1 MIREPAVAG
10 TFYPKDRD
18 ELLDYLS
25 QTIPDQDQPEISLGV
40 ISPHAGY
47 VYSGAIAA
55 QLFSATV
62 IPRQIVI
69 LGPNH
74 HGLGADAAI
83 FSRGSWQTPLG
94 DVPIASELAAHLVQR
109 CPVLQSDQ
117 LAHRLEHSI
126 EVQIPLLQYLQP
138 DLEIVPICLGAG
150 ELDDWLDL
158 GTSLGKALN
167 DWPHEVLIVASSD
180 MNHFL
185 DAKET
190 RRLDHLAIDAALALD
205 PTRLYRTVRDKRISM
220 CGVVPAVVML
230 QAALERGATECRLV
244 RYGHS
249 GEVNGDM
256 SRVVGYA
263 AMSVQ

>member
-10 TFYPKDRD
+10 TFYPRDKD
-18 ELLDYLS
+18 ELLSYLQQTVSAQS
-25 QTIPDQDQPEISLGV
+25 QTETCLGL

-47 VYSGAIAA
+47 IYSGAIAA
-55 QLFSATV
+55 RVFAETD
-62 IPRQIVI
+62 IPRQVVI

-74 HGLGADAAI
+74 HGLGADAAV
-83 FSRGSWQTPLG
+83 FNQGSWQTPLG
-94 DVPIASELAAHLVQR
+94 DVPIAEGLATHLIDH
-109 CPVLQSDQ
+109 CSLLQADQ

-138 DLEIVPICLGAG
+138 ELEIVPICLGSG
-150 ELDDWLDL
+150 GLDDWLAL
-158 GTSLGKALN
+158 GTSLGQALN
-167 DWPHEVLIVASSD
+167 GWSDKVLVIASSD

-185 DAKET
+185 DAAET
-190 RRLDHLAIDAALALD
+190 RRLDQMAIEAALALD
-205 PTRLYRTVRDKRISM
+205 PARLYRTVRDNHISM

-230 QAALERGATECRLV
+230 QSALERGARKCRLV

-263 AMSVQ
+263 AMSVG